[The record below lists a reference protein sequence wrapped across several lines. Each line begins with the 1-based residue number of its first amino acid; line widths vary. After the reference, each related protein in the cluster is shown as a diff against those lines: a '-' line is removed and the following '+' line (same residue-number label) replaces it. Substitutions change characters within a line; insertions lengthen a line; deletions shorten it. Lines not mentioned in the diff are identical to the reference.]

1 MLIAFLIILIAA
13 LSLNLFYTLRA
24 VKGLKSKYSKVLSQ
38 KKSSEVV
45 TGHIAEQLA
54 PFLDNFPYDPKQV
67 KFLGQPIDYIHYGDD
82 QITFIEVK
90 SGKSRLSKKQK
101 HIKQL
106 IENNQVFWDEVR
118 IHGKN

>member
-1 MLIAFLIILIAA
+1 
-13 LSLNLFYTLRA
+13 
-24 VKGLKSKYSKVLSQ
+24 LKSKYSKVLSQ

>member
-1 MLIAFLIILIAA
+1 MLIAFLIISIIA
-13 LSLNLFYTLRA
+13 LSLNTYYTIKTVRS
-24 VKGLKSKYSKVLSQ
+24 LKAKYSKILSQ

-67 KFLGQPIDYIHYGDD
+67 KFLGQPIDYIHYGDN